1 MKIRTAILYLF
12 KRAYFR
18 VQYLLE
24 LTGLYKYINVY
35 LYCLIIII
43 IRRFYME
50 KQAKIFKALAH
61 PLRLKIIK
69 KLSNGEL
76 CVCKLNEDVDFSQS
90 NLSQHLRIL
99 KEADIVNSRKEGM
112 WMYYSIANSKV
123 LDIISMSEEL
133 Y

>member
-1 MKIRTAILYLF
+1 
-12 KRAYFR
+12 
-18 VQYLLE
+18 
-24 LTGLYKYINVY
+24 
-35 LYCLIIII
+35 
-43 IRRFYME
+43 ME

-69 KLSNGEL
+69 KLSSGEV

-99 KEADIVNSRKEGM
+99 KEAGIVNSRKEGM
-112 WMYYSIANSKV
+112 WMYYSIANSKI
-123 LDIISMSEEL
+123 LEIISMIEEL